1 MPATPANYGIA
12 DCSREKRQQIPR
24 AEIRFIPDTV
34 RDRIRCARDGCFGGL
49 RIATSYRWQ
58 RQFRERSAR
67 PDHDVPDRRRQ
78 FGIRNPGLAEFE
90 SKRHHQFRYMP
101 AFESDLDRLEVYQG
115 LFRDRSSQPDIS
127 EIDII
132 WPAIL
137 ADDLV
142 DLSPYL
148 GDDVKAFPPELIQA
162 FTVAGKL
169 VAIPVFVD
177 TGLLY
182 YRSDLLRKY
191 GFRAPPATW
200 EELEKMAK
208 IIQRGERRSGNKD
221 FWGFVWQ
228 GQADE
233 GLTCNGLEWQASAGG
248 GHILEPDHT
257 IRVCSPQSVHAL
269 ERAVSWVGSISPPGI
284 VAYDEE
290 DSLNVWRSGK
300 AAFMR
305 NWLYV
310 YGSVQDPS
318 CPVYGRVGVAL
329 LPGGPG
335 GRSRTLGGM
344 GASVSKYSTQ
354 RAASIAA
361 IRYLTSM
368 AVQTARAEQIGSVP
382 SRSLLQQ
389 RPDIMGKTP
398 FFGPLAGQVMTGV
411 VARPS
416 ILAGRSYEAVS
427 RAYFTAL
434 ERLET
439 QLVQLTGFRPVRN

>member
-1 MPATPANYGIA
+1 MAAMAGCGSPLATAGNGSSENGQRA
-12 DCSREKRQQIPR
+12 LTMMSLTGGDNAEFETRVLAELEGKRN
-24 AEIRFIPDTV
+24 
-34 RDRIRCARDGCFGGL
+34 
-49 RIATSYRWQ
+49 
-58 RQFRERSAR
+58 RQFRY
-67 PDHDVPDRRRQ
+67 
-78 FGIRNPGLAEFE
+78 L
-90 SKRHHQFRYMP
+90 P
-101 AFESDLDRLEVYQG
+101 AFESDLDRLEIYQG
-115 LFRDRSSQPDIS
+115 LFRDRSPQPDIS

-132 WPAIL
+132 WPSIL

-142 DLSPYL
+142 DLRPYL
-148 GDDVKAFPPELIQA
+148 GDDIKAFAPELIQS

-200 EELEKMAK
+200 DELEKMAK
-208 IIQRGERRSGNKD
+208 IIQSGERRSGKKD

-257 IRVCSPQSVHAL
+257 IRVCSPQSIHAL
-269 ERAVSWVGSISPPGI
+269 ERAVSWVGTISPPGI
-284 VAYDEE
+284 VAYDED
-290 DSLNVWRSGK
+290 DSLNVWRSGN

-305 NWLYV
+305 SWLYV
-310 YGSVQDPS
+310 YGSVKDPS
-318 CPVYGRVGVAL
+318 CPVHDQVGVAL

-335 GRSRTLGGM
+335 GRSSALGGM
-344 GASVSKYSTQ
+344 GAAVSKYSTQ
-354 RAASIAA
+354 RTASIAA
-361 IRYLTSM
+361 IRYLTSV

-382 SRSLLQQ
+382 TRSSLQE

-398 FFGPLAGQVMTGV
+398 FFGALAGQVMTGV

-434 ERLET
+434 HSALTRQVPPRTALERLET